1 VGEAT
6 ALALARHFGTL
17 EALMDASAEQIQQV
31 EDVGPIVAAHVAT
44 FFSSDDHVNVI
55 KALRNKGVT
64 WPEVAR
70 APADASAT
78 LAGRTVVLT
87 GTLRS
92 MTREEAEEALTARGA
107 KVTGSVSKKTSF
119 VVAGAEAGAKL
130 ARARELGV
138 RVLDEEE
145 LRALLAGRPAA
156 N

>member
-1 VGEAT
+1 
-6 ALALARHFGTL
+6 
-17 EALMDASAEQIQQV
+17 
-31 EDVGPIVAAHVAT
+31 
-44 FFSSDDHVNVI
+44 
-55 KALRNKGVT
+55 VT

-70 APADASAT
+70 PPAGAGAT

-119 VVAGAEAGAKL
+119 VVAGAEAGGKL